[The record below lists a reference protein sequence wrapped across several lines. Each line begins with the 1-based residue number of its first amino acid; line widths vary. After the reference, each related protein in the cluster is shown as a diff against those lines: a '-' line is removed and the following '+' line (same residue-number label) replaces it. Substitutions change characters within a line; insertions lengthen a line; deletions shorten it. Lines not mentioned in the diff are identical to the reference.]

1 MPFIFFTLSFDNLPD
16 SMHYVAVGN
25 NLSVEPSNT
34 EVNNSDVP
42 MITNRLRMT
51 GEVTHTENSDEPN
64 GVKS

>member
-1 MPFIFFTLSFDNLPD
+1 
-16 SMHYVAVGN
+16 MHYVAVGN